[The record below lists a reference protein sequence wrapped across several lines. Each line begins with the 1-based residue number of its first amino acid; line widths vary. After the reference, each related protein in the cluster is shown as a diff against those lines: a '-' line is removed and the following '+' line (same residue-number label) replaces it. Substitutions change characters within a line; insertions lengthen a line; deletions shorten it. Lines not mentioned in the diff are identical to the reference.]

1 MVSVR
6 PTFLIGS
13 TLIFVAFCGS
23 DILNRSTKVVAAV
36 MSRIFFGQSR
46 SLPWLHWMDCY
57 STVKHCGMRR
67 MTRLVLVASLCLFFG
82 GRLHIC
88 AMVKRWII
96 CLYLNILYILSMYLI
111 YNMYNT
117 YIYIYYDSVWL
128 CLYTSIHYIHRD
140 LHNSF
145 WVHHYVTAVERFELV
160 RSWFS
165 SASLRPCTPWPR
177 SWFSGSTVNVMGFM
191 EINIDYHRLS

>member
-46 SLPWLHWMDCY
+46 SLPWHHWMDCY

-82 GRLHIC
+82 GRLRIC

-117 YIYIYYDSVWL
+117 YIYIMILYDYVCIHQSIIYIEICITHFESTTTWL
-128 CLYTSIHYIHRD
+128 P
-140 LHNSF
+140 
-145 WVHHYVTAVERFELV
+145 W
-160 RSWFS
+160 
-165 SASLRPCTPWPR
+165 SASSSWGADFHQPPCGLVHRGRGLGSADQPWM
-177 SWFSGSTVNVMGFM
+177 SWDSW
-191 EINIDYHRLS
+191 RLT